1 MVKLEDELFHMDK
14 RYQSQILELLK
25 SEVVPAMGCTEPI
38 AVALAAAKAKELL
51 GTEPTHIKVSVSR
64 NILKNAMGVGIPG
77 TGMRGLP
84 IAAAM
89 GAFGGNSEKK
99 LEVLADVSK
108 DQIEQA
114 KEFVQGQNIT
124 VEQKET
130 TEMLYIECCCR
141 NEDRSACAI
150 IQKEH
155 TSFYELQ
162 INGEKISIDTG
173 EMDHSNEEEEST
185 SPALTIKSI
194 LEFTKAVDIEEL
206 QFLKEAANM
215 NLAVS
220 KEGLNHNYGLQ
231 VGKKIMENVERG
243 ILSPGLINYAQSKAC
258 AASDAR
264 MAGCTLPVMTTTGS
278 GNQGI
283 TAMLPVVA
291 VAERLMKSEEKMVRA
306 LALSNLVTIHIKS
319 KLGKL
324 SALCGAMVAGTGAS
338 AGITY
343 LMGGNC
349 TQIEA
354 AIQNMA
360 GGLTGM
366 ICDGAKLGCSLKIS
380 AAVNQ
385 AIQLA
390 LLAIDNVCIG
400 DTDGIIDHDVEK
412 TIANVAEIGS
422 QGMEETDKMI
432 LQKMICK

>member
-1 MVKLEDELFHMDK
+1 MDK
-14 RYQSQILELLK
+14 YYQHQILELLK
-25 SEVVPAMGCTEPI
+25 SEVAPAMGCTEPI
-38 AVALAAAKAKELL
+38 AVALAAAKATELL
-51 GTEPTHIKVSVSR
+51 GCKPTHITISVSR

-77 TGMRGLP
+77 TGMRGIP

-89 GAFGGNSEKK
+89 GAFGGKSEKK
-99 LEVLADVSK
+99 LEVLADASEEDVAEAKKFVEGDNVS
-108 DQIEQA
+108 
-114 KEFVQGQNIT
+114 

-130 TEMLYIECCCR
+130 SEMLYIECICK
-141 NEDRSACAI
+141 NGDNSATAI
-150 IQKEH
+150 IKKEH
-155 TSFYELQ
+155 TSFYELKV
-162 INGEKISIDTG
+162 NCETISIHAG
-173 EMDHSNEEEEST
+173 EEADDHNPSDDDKM
-185 SPALTIKSI
+185 PPLTIKRI
-194 LEFTKAVDIEEL
+194 LEFTVSTDIEEL
-206 QFLKEAANM
+206 EFLKDAVEM

-220 KEGLNHNYGLQ
+220 KEGLTHKYGLQ
-231 VGKKIMENVERG
+231 VGKKVMENVERG
-243 ILSPGLINYAQSKAC
+243 ILSPGLINYAQSKTC

-283 TAMLPVVA
+283 TATLPIVA
-291 VAERLMKSEEKMVRA
+291 VAERLMKSEEKMIRA

-349 TQIEA
+349 KQIEA

-390 LLAIDNVCIG
+390 LLAIDDVCIG

-422 QGMEETDKMI
+422 QGMQETDRMI
-432 LQKMICK
+432 LEKMICK

>member
-1 MVKLEDELFHMDK
+1 MD
-14 RYQSQILELLK
+14 RQYQKQILELLK

-38 AVALAAAKAKELL
+38 AVALATAKAAELL
-51 GTEPTHIKVSVSR
+51 GEDPTNIVIKVSR

-77 TGMRGLP
+77 TGMRGIP

-89 GAFGGNSEKK
+89 GAMGGISEKK
-99 LEVLADVSK
+99 LEVLADVSPENTEK
-108 DQIEQA
+108 AKLFVEQQKVA
-114 KEFVQGQNIT
+114 

-130 TEMLYIECCCR
+130 SEMLYIESLCYAG
-141 NEDRSACAI
+141 DRKASAI
-150 IQKEH
+150 IKKDH
-155 TSFYELQ
+155 TAFYELK
-162 INGEKISIDTG
+162 INDEVVSVLEDTSNID
-173 EMDHSNEEEEST
+173 HAEESKNDLN
-185 SPALTIKSI
+185 LTIKKI
-194 LEFTKAVDIEEL
+194 LEFTVSIPFEEI
-206 QFLKEAANM
+206 QFLREAVEM

-220 KEGLNHNYGLQ
+220 KEGLTHEYGLQ
-231 VGKKIMENVERG
+231 VGKKVMENVEKG

-283 TAMLPVVA
+283 TAMLPVIA
-291 VAERLMKSEEKMVRA
+291 VADRLMKNEEKMIRA
-306 LALSNLVTIHIKS
+306 LALSNLITIHIKS
-319 KLGKL
+319 KLGRL

-349 TQIEA
+349 SQIEA

-400 DTDGIIDHDVEK
+400 DTDGIIDQDVEK

-422 QGMEETDKMI
+422 QGMLETDKMI
-432 LQKMICK
+432 LEKMICK